1 MATANGDESASFQ
14 PGGPGTQEN
23 DADVDDN
30 LNEFEDIDG
39 DDWPSQENSD
49 WDPEYDGEDI
59 DNSDILETQKGSNQN
74 ETTNDGTNGKKMND
88 STPSCTSKMITA
100 IGTSNFAQFKTQGKT
115 RGNVNG
121 NSQNDNHQNVND
133 DLEEFKN
140 DPIGVESALI
150 AITRPEEKKYYDG
163 EGILSTKFGGDH
175 DDNKDDEKKQGFQC
189 WQCPICQSINSL
201 VFDTYK
207 KRKKK

>member
-1 MATANGDESASFQ
+1 MATATGEENNACQ
-14 PGGPGTQEN
+14 PGDPRTHEQEN
-23 DADVDDN
+23 DVDVDDVN
-30 LNEFEDIDG
+30 EDIDC
-39 DDWPSQENSD
+39 DDWPSQEYSD

-59 DNSDILETQKGSNQN
+59 DNSDILETQQYPNEGAKG
-74 ETTNDGTNGKKMND
+74 NDASTLNKAVD
-88 STPSCTSKMITA
+88 STPHGDSGDSDSVVTPGNES
-100 IGTSNFAQFKTQGKT
+100 T
-115 RGNVNG
+115 RVDD
-121 NSQNDNHQNVND
+121 QDTPHHIDNKNNKD
-133 DLEEFKN
+133 SGLEEFKN

-201 VFDTYK
+201 VFDTCK
-207 KRKKK
+207 KRTKK